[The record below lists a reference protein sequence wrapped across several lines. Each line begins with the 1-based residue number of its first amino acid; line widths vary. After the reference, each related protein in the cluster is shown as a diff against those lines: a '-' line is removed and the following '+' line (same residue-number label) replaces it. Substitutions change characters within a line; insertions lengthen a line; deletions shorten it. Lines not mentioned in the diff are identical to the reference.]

1 MQNEEHFPILPE
13 RIEFAD
19 PARIL
24 ESVVSELEALRDFNP
39 ISSTSGLVELHGALL
54 LYELGGRAELIP
66 SIRPVFTPRRILE
79 ARVAWAA
86 QRLAGRARGYDAA
99 KAATDRAARRIEEL
113 IHLIDPDLR
122 VTVAA

>member
-13 RIEFAD
+13 HVEAD

-24 ESVVSELEALRDFNP
+24 ESIVSELEALREFNP
-39 ISSTSGLVELHGALL
+39 LGSTNGLVELHGALL
-54 LYELGGRAELIP
+54 VYELAGRVELIP
-66 SIRPVFTPRRILE
+66 SFRPVFTPRRVLE

-86 QRLAGRARGYDAA
+86 QRLAGRARGYEAA
-99 KAATDRAARRIEEL
+99 RAATDRAARRIEEL

>member
-13 RIEFAD
+13 RIEIAD

-39 ISSTSGLVELHGALL
+39 ISSTSALVELHAALL
-54 LYELGGRAELIP
+54 LYAFAGRAELIP

-79 ARVAWAA
+79 ARVACAA
-86 QRLAGRARGYDAA
+86 QRLAGRARGYEAA
-99 KAATDRAARRIEEL
+99 RATTERAARRIEEL

-122 VTVAA
+122 ASVAA